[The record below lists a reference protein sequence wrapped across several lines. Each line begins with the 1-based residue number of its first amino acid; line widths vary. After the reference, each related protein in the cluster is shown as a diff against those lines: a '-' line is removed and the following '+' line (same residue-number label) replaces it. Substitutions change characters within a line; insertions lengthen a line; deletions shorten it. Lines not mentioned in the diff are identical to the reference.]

1 MPEPYYGDA
10 NRRLWRIMGTRWP
23 KELWAATGQNSILLQ
38 NYNEKMSMDRHTEE
52 GGWIH
57 SKTSIGLE
65 FADREKGR

>member
-1 MPEPYYGDA
+1 VSSYWTEFY
-10 NRRLWRIMGTRWP
+10 IIT
-23 KELWAATGQNSILLQ
+23 

-65 FADREKGR
+65 FADREKGRTTEANLEKDRFEGSRKMRHNMVRG